1 LIRAGYHDER
11 SIVCDTYKAAKDIVA
26 LVDSLDEF
34 SVTIVRG
41 KVVKV
46 FTAKSQS
53 AESMTRTEFEKSKAD
68 VLAILAETIGVS
80 TKQLTQEGG
89 QHD

>member
-1 LIRAGYHDER
+1 
-11 SIVCDTYKAAKDIVA
+11 
-26 LVDSLDEF
+26 
-34 SVTIVRG
+34 
-41 KVVKV
+41 VKV